1 LTGMNRLAWCLIL
14 VLTFAVG
21 AGISQPSVADAIQY
35 TVSVDTTAQEG
46 QLATLAFVLTSA
58 GGDPT
63 PDATATIV
71 IGSVT
76 ETLTEVDGFALDEF
90 LLPVTLGTSV
100 NFTVD
105 LTGSVDPIRDL
116 FQFSILNEDPNTGFL
131 IEGDLPGGELLNI
144 NVTGAISIST
154 GLEASVL
161 PVQQVAQPASLALL
175 VTAMMGAIAL
185 AGRRRR

>member
-1 LTGMNRLAWCLIL
+1 
-14 VLTFAVG
+14 
-21 AGISQPSVADAIQY
+21 
-35 TVSVDTTAQEG
+35 
-46 QLATLAFVLTSA
+46 
-58 GGDPT
+58 
-63 PDATATIV
+63 V